1 VFESLVQGLVDIMRP
16 EVFGLMMIGI
26 IIGLI
31 FGIIPGI
38 GSMTA
43 IAILM
48 PMIWGVQPV
57 LALTFLLALSASTSQ
72 GGSITAVLV
81 NVPGT
86 GPNAATMLD
95 GFPMA
100 QKGQAGRALGAVL
113 AAGAFGG
120 IFGGVIIIALIPVV
134 RPMVLAFGSPELFF
148 LVLLGLSFIAILT
161 SGSQLKGL
169 VAGLLGIM
177 LALFGY
183 QATTA
188 VPRFTFGSLYL
199 EDGIK
204 MIPLILGL
212 FAVPEVID
220 MAIKARRGEKV
231 ESPITAIGS
240 GLFEGVKDIFRN
252 IWLFIRC
259 GVIGTIFGIIPGVGA
274 EVATF
279 FCYAHAKQTS
289 KHPEQFGHG
298 TVEGVIAPETASN
311 AKEGGALLTTL
322 AFGLPGSA
330 VMALLLGAFL
340 VVGIT
345 PGPKILEEHLN
356 LSFSLVWTSII
367 ANVISSVILL
377 LLAKQLIKIS
387 LVRAQILMPVILVFA
402 AVGAYAPEQSMLDVV
417 ATFIFALFGYAAK
430 HLGYNRAAIILG
442 FVLGKLAET
451 YFLISLN
458 SYGVSFA
465 LRPVCI
471 ILILIMIATI
481 GAEFIRRRREKR
493 KLLVGLSR

>member
-1 VFESLVQGLVDIMRP
+1 MFESLVQGLVDIMRP